1 MVASS
6 QCALPPVVKYRPS
19 AWETE
24 WRSTHSYAVQHDNP
38 RNWTQGCALMA
49 QETAAIGAWLEFAR
63 KRRPAF
69 RRGNKPPD
77 TTEEATEVL
86 SFHAIVDACT
96 GRTTSFEPI
105 EPLVGFLRHPEA
117 HCPQFP
123 SSKFWVRNVISKDY
137 LIPAWHSEAWPHGR
151 TRALFF
157 DLGASLYHT
166 GNGGAS
172 MSWFVTQYR
181 LRGIQF
187 DRIFAWEA
195 KFHTDATIYETMPA
209 PIVDRIAYY
218 NLPANATPGA
228 KHNPWRTLRAVA
240 TQADFVVVK
249 IDIDNTP
256 VEEALLDQLLADR
269 SLSVLVDEFYFEH
282 HVLNTPMWHYGWKGG
297 TVTTHTL
304 VHSYELFSQLRQL
317 GIRAHSWV

>member
-6 QCALPPVVKYRPS
+6 RCALPPTIKYRPG
-19 AWETE
+19 AWEAE
-24 WRSTHSYAVQHDNP
+24 WRSTFARRVQYDDP
-38 RNWTQGCALMA
+38 RNWTRGCALMA
-49 QETAAIGAWLEFAR
+49 SETAASKAWLDFAR
-63 KRRPAF
+63 RRRPPY
-69 RRGNKPPD
+69 RMGNSPPEPP
-77 TTEEATEVL
+77 EEATEVL

-96 GRTTSFEPI
+96 GRTTSFAPI

-123 SSKFWVRNVISKDY
+123 GSKFWVTKVISKDY
-137 LIPAWHSEAWPHGR
+137 LIPAWHAEAWPAGR

-157 DLGASLYHT
+157 DMGASLYHT

-172 MSWFVTQYR
+172 MSWFVNQYR
-181 LRGIQF
+181 ARGISF

-195 KFHTDATIYETMPA
+195 KFHTDATIYATMP
-209 PIVDRIAYY
+209 PTIVDRISYY
-218 NLPANATPGA
+218 NLPVNTTPDE

-240 TQADFVVVK
+240 RQTDFVVVK

-256 VEEALLDQLLADR
+256 IEEALLEQLLADR
-269 SLSVLVDEFYFEH
+269 ALSSLVDELYFEH
-282 HVLNTPMWHYGWKGG
+282 HVVNTPMWHYGWKGG

-304 VHSYELFSQLRQL
+304 VHSYELFSQLRQR

>member
-1 MVASS
+1 MVAPSR
-6 QCALPPVVKYRPS
+6 CELPPTVKYLPS
-19 AWETE
+19 AWEHK
-24 WRSTHSYAVQHDNP
+24 WRSTISHLVQYDEP
-38 RNWTQGCALMA
+38 RNWTRGCAFMA
-49 QETAAIGAWLEFAR
+49 EETMAIKAWLEFAR
-63 KRRPAF
+63 LRRPAY
-69 RRGNKPPD
+69 RRANKPPEL
-77 TTEEATEVL
+77 TEEATEVL
-86 SFHAIVDACT
+86 SFHSIVDACT
-96 GRTTSFEPI
+96 GRTTSFEPL

-117 HCPQFP
+117 HCSQFP
-123 SSKFWVRNVISKDY
+123 SSKPWVRNIQSKDY
-137 LIPAWHSEAWPHGR
+137 LIPAWHSEAWPRGR
-151 TRALFF
+151 TNAFFF
-157 DLGASLYHT
+157 DMGASLYHT

-172 MSWFVTQYR
+172 MSWFVNQYR

-195 KFHTDATIYETMPA
+195 KFHTDAVIYETMPA

-218 NLPANATPGA
+218 NLPVNTTPSA
-228 KHNPWRTLRAVA
+228 KHNPWRTLYAVA
-240 TQADFVVVK
+240 AQADFVVVK

-256 VEEALLDQLLADR
+256 VEEALLEQLLSDR

-297 TVTTHTL
+297 TVTNHTI

>member
-1 MVASS
+1 MTASR
-6 QCALPPVVKYRPS
+6 CPDPPFRKYRPG
-19 AWETE
+19 AWEAE
-24 WRSTHSYAVQHDNP
+24 WRSTFARRVRHDDP
-38 RNWTQGCALMA
+38 RNWTRGCALMA
-49 QETAAIGAWLEFAR
+49 SETAAIKAWLDFAR
-63 KRRPAF
+63 LRRPPY
-69 RRGNKPPD
+69 RMGNSPPEPA
-77 TTEEATEVL
+77 EEATEVL
-86 SFHAIVDACT
+86 SSHAIVDACT

-123 SSKFWVRNVISKDY
+123 GSKNWVTKVISKDY
-137 LIPAWHSEAWPHGR
+137 LIPAWHAEAWPRGR

-172 MSWFVTQYR
+172 MSWFVNAYR
-181 LRGIQF
+181 VRGIQF
-187 DRIFAWEA
+187 DRLFAWEA
-195 KFHTDATIYETMPA
+195 KQHTDATIYATMPA
-209 PIVDRIAYY
+209 PIVDRVSYY

-240 TQADFVVVK
+240 TPADFVVVK

-256 VEEALLDQLLADR
+256 VEEALLEQLLADR
-269 SLSVLVDEFYFEH
+269 ALSGLVDELYFEH
-282 HVLNTPMWHYGWKGG
+282 HVLNTPMWHYGWKAG

-304 VHSYELFSQLRQL
+304 VHSYELFSKLREL

>member
-1 MVASS
+1 MVAPSR
-6 QCALPPVVKYRPS
+6 CALPPTTRYVPG
-19 AWETE
+19 AWESE
-24 WRSTHSYAVQHDNP
+24 WRASFARRVQYDDP
-38 RNWTQGCALMA
+38 RNWTRGCALMA
-49 QETAAIGAWLEFAR
+49 GEMAAIKAWLDFA
-63 KRRPAF
+63 KARRPAF
-69 RRGNKPPD
+69 RKGNNPPEL
-77 TTEEATEVL
+77 TEEATEVL
-86 SFHAIVDACT
+86 SFHKIVDACT
-96 GRTTSFEPI
+96 GRTLSFQPL

-123 SSKFWVRNVISKDY
+123 GSKSWVVKVISKDY
-137 LIPAWHSEAWPHGR
+137 LIPAWHVEAWPAGR

-172 MSWFVTQYR
+172 MSWFVNAYR
-181 LRGIQF
+181 ARGISF

-195 KFHTDATIYETMPA
+195 KFHTDATIYATMPA
-209 PIVDRIAYY
+209 PIVDRISYY
-218 NLPANATPGA
+218 NLPANTTPGE

-240 TQADFVVVK
+240 RQTDFVVVK

-256 VEEALLDQLLADR
+256 IEEALLEQLLADR
-269 SLSVLVDEFYFEH
+269 ALTALVDELYFEH
-282 HVLNTPMWHYGWKGG
+282 HVVNTPMWHYGWKGG

-304 VHSYELFSQLRQL
+304 LDSYKLFSRLREL

>member
-1 MVASS
+1 MVASGCS
-6 QCALPPVVKYRPS
+6 LPPIVQYRPS

-24 WRSTHSYAVQHDNP
+24 WQSTHSHTVQHDEP

-63 KRRPAF
+63 RRRPPYRWA
-69 RRGNKPPD
+69 NKPPE

-123 SSKFWVRNVISKDY
+123 SSRPWVRNVQSKDY
-137 LIPAWHSEAWPHGR
+137 LIPAWHTEAWPHGR
-151 TRALFF
+151 TRGLFF

-166 GNGGAS
+166 GSGGAS
-172 MSWFVTQYR
+172 MSWFVSQYR

-195 KFHTDATIYETMPA
+195 KLHTDAAIYATMP
-209 PIVDRIAYY
+209 PQIVDRISYY

-240 TQADFVVVK
+240 ARADFVVVK

-256 VEEALLDQLLADR
+256 VEEALLEQLLADR
-269 SLSVLVDEFYFEH
+269 TLSVLVDELYFEH
-282 HVLNTPMWHYGWKGG
+282 HVLNTPMWHYGWKAG
-297 TVTTHTL
+297 TVTNHTL
-304 VHSYELFSQLRQL
+304 VHSYDLFSQLRQR

>member
-1 MVASS
+1 MVAPSR
-6 QCALPPVVKYRPS
+6 CALPPIVKYRPS
-19 AWETE
+19 SWETE
-24 WRSTHSYAVQHDNP
+24 WRASFARRVQHDNP
-38 RNWTQGCALMA
+38 RNWTRGCVLMA
-49 QETAAIGAWLEFAR
+49 GETAAIRAWLDFAR
-63 KRRPAF
+63 ERRPAH
-69 RRGNKPPD
+69 RKIHRPPEV
-77 TTEEATEVL
+77 TEEANEVL
-86 SFHAIVDACT
+86 SFYSTVDACT
-96 GRTTSFEPI
+96 GRALSLEPI

-123 SSKFWVRNVISKDY
+123 SSRPWVRNVISKDY
-137 LIPAWHSEAWPHGR
+137 LIPAWHSEAWPNGR

-172 MSWFVTQYR
+172 MSWFVSQYR
-181 LRGIQF
+181 VRGISF

-195 KFHTDATIYETMPA
+195 KQYTDATIYATMPA
-209 PIVDRIAYY
+209 PIVDRISYY
-218 NLPANATPGA
+218 NLPANTTPGE

-269 SLSVLVDEFYFEH
+269 SLSALVDEFYFEH
-282 HVLNTPMWHYGWKGG
+282 HVLNTPMWYYGWKGG

-304 VHSYELFSQLRQL
+304 VHSYELFSRLREL